1 VHSTVLPDLPPVSYW
16 VELVS
21 QPTEAAAEKT
31 ISTQVLAAPLVQ
43 QLVLVPWHQRRA
55 EHN

>member
-1 VHSTVLPDLPPVSYW
+1 

-21 QPTEAAAEKT
+21 PPTEAAAGKT
-31 ISTQVLAAPLVQ
+31 ISTQVLVAPLVQ